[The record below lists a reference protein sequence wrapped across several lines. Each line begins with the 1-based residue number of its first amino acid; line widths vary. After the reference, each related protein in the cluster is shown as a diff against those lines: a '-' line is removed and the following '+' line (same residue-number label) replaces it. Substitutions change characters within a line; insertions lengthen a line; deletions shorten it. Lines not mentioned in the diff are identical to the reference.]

1 MRACRFAPDR
11 QPSTHSQQTSLV
23 LPMRPQRQHF
33 LLRLGGEAP
42 DLPSASTVSRRFDG
56 LLRACELVGFT
67 PRSWRRRFSPLAAG
81 PPVSGSGDNPRREVR
96 RWGFLFR

>member
-1 MRACRFAPDR
+1 MRACRFTPDR

-56 LLRACELVGFT
+56 LLRAYELLGFT
-67 PRSWRRRFSPLAAG
+67 PKLEVAVQSACRGSTCARFRR
-81 PPVSGSGDNPRREVR
+81 
-96 RWGFLFR
+96 